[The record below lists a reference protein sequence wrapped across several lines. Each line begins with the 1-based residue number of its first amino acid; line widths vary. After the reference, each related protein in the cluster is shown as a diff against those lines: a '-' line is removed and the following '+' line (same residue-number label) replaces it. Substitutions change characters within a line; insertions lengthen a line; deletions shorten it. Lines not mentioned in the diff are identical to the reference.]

1 MFFDN
6 KRLIIFELNEVPL
19 KVFDWFLKSRP
30 RSYIARLMT
39 LGTVLETYTEDKGHL
54 SPWITWP
61 TLHRGVINTEH
72 AIYDF
77 GQNLTAVNADFPP
90 FWDLMTKTGRTVG
103 LFGSLHT
110 YPVPHDLTNYA
121 FYVPDTF
128 AAGPECFPSRLT
140 AFQEFNLRMVDQS
153 ARNVSR
159 NLPIREAAK
168 FLASAPGL
176 GLRGATALKL
186 ARQLGAERVNP
197 KRVVRRRTSQVQ
209 IAFDFFLNDLRR
221 TRPEIAMFFTNHVAS
236 SMHRFWPAT
245 FPEDYSKPFWD
256 ETWASKWNGEI
267 PFAMGEADLQIRDLM
282 KFVESD
288 QRYALVVVTSM
299 GQAAVNDVASLVR
312 TQLNFADLRAFMRLL
327 GIPDDQWRRERA
339 MVPIYMV
346 NVAPRF
352 TDVFTDRLRQVYING
367 ESLSVMLRGEGVFH
381 IKLGQPNLDTK
392 SIKVTYMGRP
402 VTLLEAGMTNLDI
415 QDEADSNAYHIPQG
429 SLIYYNPSA
438 RSLRAARRSV
448 STLEFAPAVLR
459 NFAVELPSHMARP
472 QILR

>member
-1 MFFDN
+1 
-6 KRLIIFELNEVPL
+6 
-19 KVFDWFLKSRP
+19 
-30 RSYIARLMT
+30 
-39 LGTVLETYTEDKGHL
+39 
-54 SPWITWP
+54 
-61 TLHRGVINTEH
+61 
-72 AIYDF
+72 
-77 GQNLTAVNADFPP
+77 
-90 FWDLMTKTGRTVG
+90 
-103 LFGSLHT
+103 
-110 YPVPHDLTNYA
+110 
-121 FYVPDTF
+121 
-128 AAGPECFPSRLT
+128 
-140 AFQEFNLRMVDQS
+140 
-153 ARNVSR
+153 
-159 NLPIREAAK
+159 
-168 FLASAPGL
+168 
-176 GLRGATALKL
+176 
-186 ARQLGAERVNP
+186 
-197 KRVVRRRTSQVQ
+197 
-209 IAFDFFLNDLRR
+209 
-221 TRPEIAMFFTNHVAS
+221 MFFTNHVAS

-299 GQAAVNDVASLVR
+299 GQAAVDDVASLVR

-352 TDVFTDRLRQVYING
+352 TDVFIDRLRQVYING
-367 ESLSVMLRGEGVFH
+367 DSLSVILRGEGVFH

-472 QILR
+472 QILQCGLAPGAIF